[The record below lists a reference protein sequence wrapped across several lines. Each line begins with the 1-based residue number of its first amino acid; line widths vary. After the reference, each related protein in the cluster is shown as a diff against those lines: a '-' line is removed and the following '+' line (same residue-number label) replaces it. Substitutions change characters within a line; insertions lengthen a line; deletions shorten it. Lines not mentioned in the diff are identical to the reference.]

1 MEPTGTWVRAGA
13 FADFIAVPDPG
24 ARVRLFVRN
33 GGTANRVTIV
43 GASWNEQLTLS
54 AGEERLLDAPSD
66 AGRFVAVRVT
76 SETGARPADVDP
88 NSTDRRLLGCWIET
102 R

>member
-1 MEPTGTWVRAGA
+1 MEPAGTWVRAGA
-13 FADFIAVPDPG
+13 FADFIIVPDPD
-24 ARVRLFVRN
+24 ARVRLFIRN
-33 GGTANRVTIV
+33 VGAVNRVRV
-43 GASWNEQLTLS
+43 DGSSWKEQLALS
-54 AGEERLLDAPSD
+54 AGEERLLEVPGD
-66 AGRFVAVRVT
+66 AGRFVSVRVT